1 MAIQLMKL
9 RLVPED
15 ELAEIIELLDTHEV
29 DYYETTAGNWGISMP
44 ALWLRDES
52 RLAEVRALLDD
63 YAAKRQQQV
72 RELYRRQREAGKAR
86 TIFSMLQENPVR
98 VIGALVLIVGLLYF
112 SLMPFIALVGQD

>member
-15 ELAEIIELLDTHEV
+15 ELAEILDLLDAHEV

-52 RLAEVRALLDD
+52 RLEEVRALLDD
-63 YAAKRQQQV
+63 YAARRQHLIREQYRQQ
-72 RELYRRQREAGKAR
+72 RETGKAR
-86 TIFSMLQENPVR
+86 TKLSMLRENPLR
-98 VIGALVLIVGLLYF
+98 FIGALVLTGGLLYF
-112 SLMPFIALVGQD
+112 SLMPFIALVGP

>member
-15 ELAEIIELLDTHEV
+15 ELAEILDLLDAHEV

-52 RLAEVRALLDD
+52 RLEEVRALLDD
-63 YAAKRQQQV
+63 YAARRQHLV
-72 RELYRRQREAGKAR
+72 REQYRLQRETGKAR
-86 TIFSMLQENPVR
+86 TMFSMLRENPLR
-98 VIGALVLIVGLLYF
+98 FIGALVLTGGLLYF
-112 SLMPFIALVGQD
+112 SLMPFIALVGP

>member
-63 YAAKRQQQV
+63 YATKRQQQV
-72 RELYRRQREAGKAR
+72 REQYRRQREAGKAR

-112 SLMPFIALVGQD
+112 SLMPFIALIGQD